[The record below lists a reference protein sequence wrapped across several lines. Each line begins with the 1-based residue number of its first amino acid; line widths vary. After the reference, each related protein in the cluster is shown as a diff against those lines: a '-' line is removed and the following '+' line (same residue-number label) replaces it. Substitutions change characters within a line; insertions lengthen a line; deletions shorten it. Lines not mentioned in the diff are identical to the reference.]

1 MKPQSG
7 ADSMV
12 INKAEW
18 VVRVQNEAG
27 SVCQGGRIGLN
38 VEPLRRMARVLKW
51 AVLAAV
57 LSGPW
62 VGLQAQ
68 SLPVSSKRTV
78 NDWLNR
84 MHEAS
89 RQRNYTGTL
98 VVSTG
103 MAMSASRIWHVCDG
117 EHQME
122 RIETLTGSPRTTIRR
137 NNDVITFAPDE
148 KRAWVEKRES
158 LGLFPELLRT
168 PANIIPE
175 FYDVRE
181 KGRERVAGYL
191 SDVVEIVPRDALR
204 FGYRIWSE
212 RESGLVVKLQTT
224 NLKGEVLEQLAFSD
238 LKLDAPVRMDK
249 LKKQMNDTRGY
260 EVFHPALVKT
270 SAEAEGWTVKAT
282 VAGFQPMSCHTR
294 ERADAQPA
302 MVGAMQC
309 VFSDGLASVSLF
321 IEPLD
326 TDRPGAEGRSVTGA
340 THLLRRRLA
349 THWVTAMGEVPMET
363 LVRMSEALERS
374 R

>member
-1 MKPQSG
+1 ML
-7 ADSMV
+7 
-12 INKAEW
+12 INKADW
-18 VVRVQNEAG
+18 LVRVRNL
-27 SVCQGGRIGLN
+27 IHGLHQ
-38 VEPLRRMARVLKW
+38 VECACARGWSPRRMAQVLKLS
-51 AVLAAV
+51 ALTLLLA
-57 LSGPW
+57 GPW
-62 VGLQAQ
+62 LGVHAQ
-68 SLPVSSKRTV
+68 STSAPHKRTV

-84 MHEAS
+84 MHDAS
-89 RQRNYTGTL
+89 RQRDYTGTL

-103 MAMSASRIWHVCDG
+103 AAMSASRIWHVCEG
-117 EHQME
+117 EQQME
-122 RIETLTGSPRTTIRR
+122 RIETLTGAPRTTIRR
-137 NNDVITFAPDE
+137 NNEVITFAPDE

-168 PANIIPE
+168 PANVIPE
-175 FYDVRE
+175 FYDVSE

-224 NLKGEVLEQLAFSD
+224 DFRGEVLEQLAFSE

-249 LKKQMNDTRGY
+249 LKKQMKDTRGY
-260 EVFHPALVKT
+260 EVFHPALLKT
-270 SAEAEGWTVKAT
+270 SAEAEGWTVKT
-282 VAGFQPMSCHTR
+282 MVAGFQPMSCHTR
-294 ERADAQPA
+294 ERADPSPA
-302 MVGAMQC
+302 LIAAMQC

-321 IEPLD
+321 IEPLEG
-326 TDRPGAEGRSVTGA
+326 DRPGAEGRSVTGA

>member
-1 MKPQSG
+1 
-7 ADSMV
+7 
-12 INKAEW
+12 
-18 VVRVQNEAG
+18 
-27 SVCQGGRIGLN
+27 
-38 VEPLRRMARVLKW
+38 MARALMLV
-51 AVLAAV
+51 ALALL

-62 VGLQAQ
+62 LGLQAQ
-68 SLPVSSKRTV
+68 TVIPLTASPTRSV
-78 NDWLNR
+78 NDWLTR
-84 MHEAS
+84 IHEAS

-103 MAMSASRIWHVCDG
+103 MAMSASRIWPVCDG
-117 EHQME
+117 DQQME
-122 RIETLTGSPRTTIRR
+122 RIETLTGAPRTPIRR

-168 PANIIPE
+168 PANVIPE
-175 FYDVRE
+175 FYGVEER
-181 KGRERVAGYL
+181 GHERVAGYL
-191 SDVVEIVPRDALR
+191 SDVVNIVPKDALR
-204 FGYRIWSE
+204 FGYRVWSE
-212 RESGLVVKLQTT
+212 RDSGLVVKLQTT
-224 NLKGEVLEQLAFSD
+224 DLKGDVLEQLVFSD

-270 SAEAEGWTVKAT
+270 SAEAEGWTVKAM

-294 ERADAQPA
+294 RRTAPSPGPVD
-302 MVGAMQC
+302 AMQC

-321 IEPLD
+321 IEPLG
-326 TDRPGAEGRSVTGA
+326 TDRAGEEGRSVMGA

-349 THWVTAMGEVPMET
+349 THWVTAMGEVPMAT
-363 LVRMSEALERS
+363 LMRMSEALERS

>member
-1 MKPQSG
+1 MLIIK
-7 ADSMV
+7 AD
-12 INKAEW
+12 W
-18 VVRVQNEAG
+18 VVRVRNLNQGLQQAG
-27 SVCQGGRIGLN
+27 GIGMR
-38 VEPLRRMARVLKW
+38 ECSLRSMVHALKLS
-51 AVLAAV
+51 ALTLLLA
-57 LSGPW
+57 GPW
-62 VGLQAQ
+62 LGVHAQ
-68 SLPVSSKRTV
+68 SMSAPPKRTV

-89 RQRNYTGTL
+89 RQRDYTGTL

-103 MAMSASRIWHVCDG
+103 AAMSASRIWHVCDG
-117 EHQME
+117 DQQME
-122 RIETLTGSPRTTIRR
+122 RIETLTGAPRTTIRR
-137 NNDVITFAPDE
+137 NNEVITFAPDE

-158 LGLFPELLRT
+158 LGLFPDLLRT
-168 PANIIPE
+168 PANVIPE

-224 NLKGEVLEQLAFSD
+224 DLRGEVLEQLAFSE
-238 LKLDAPVRMDK
+238 LKLDAPVRIDK
-249 LKKQMNDTRGY
+249 LKKQMKDTKGY
-260 EVFHPALVKT
+260 EVFHPALLKT
-270 SAEAEGWTVKAT
+270 SAEAEGWTVRSM

-294 ERADAQPA
+294 ERSDPPLVQVA
-302 MVGAMQC
+302 AMQC

-321 IEPLD
+321 IEPLEG
-326 TDRPGAEGRSVTGA
+326 DRPGAEGRSVMGA

-349 THWVTAMGEVPMET
+349 THWVTVMGEVPMET

>member
-1 MKPQSG
+1 MLINKSEWLGRVPVGTHG
-7 ADSMV
+7 ADLNGRVGIRGGGLRMV
-12 INKAEW
+12 FQA
-18 VVRVQNEAG
+18 
-27 SVCQGGRIGLN
+27 
-38 VEPLRRMARVLKW
+38 LKLS
-51 AVLAAV
+51 ALALL

-62 VGLQAQ
+62 IGLQAQ
-68 SLPVSSKRTV
+68 SVAVPPKRTV

-84 MHEAS
+84 MHDAS
-89 RQRNYTGTL
+89 RQRDYTGTL

-122 RIETLTGSPRTTIRR
+122 RIETLTGAPRTTIRR

-168 PANIIPE
+168 PANVIPE

-181 KGRERVAGYL
+181 TGRERVAGYL
-191 SDVVEIVPRDALR
+191 SDAVEIVPRDSLR
-204 FGYRIWSE
+204 FGYRIWAE
-212 RESGLVVKLQTT
+212 RESGLVVKLQTID
-224 NLKGEVLEQLAFSD
+224 LKGQILEQLAFSE

-249 LKKQMNDTRGY
+249 LKKQMKDTRGY
-260 EVFHPALVKT
+260 EVFHPAFVKT
-270 SAEAEGWTVKAT
+270 SAEAAGWTVKAM
-282 VAGFQPMSCHTR
+282 VAGFQLMSCHTR
-294 ERADAQPA
+294 ARPDPSLGQ
-302 MVGAMQC
+302 VDAMQC

-321 IEPLD
+321 IEPLE
-326 TDRPGAEGRSVTGA
+326 TDQPGAEGRSSTGA
-340 THLLRRRLA
+340 THLLRRHLA

>member
-1 MKPQSG
+1 MLINT
-7 ADSMV
+7 ADP
-12 INKAEW
+12 
-18 VVRVQNEAG
+18 VVREQVWNHVG
-27 SVCQGGRIGLN
+27 HDGRL
-38 VEPLRRMARVLKW
+38 PHMARVLKLV
-51 AVLAAV
+51 ALAML

-62 VGLQAQ
+62 LGLQAQ
-68 SLPVSSKRTV
+68 TSAASSTLPTRSV
-78 NDWLNR
+78 NEWLTR

-103 MAMSASRIWHVCDG
+103 TVMSASRIWHVCDG
-117 EHQME
+117 EQQME
-122 RIETLTGSPRTTIRR
+122 RIETLTGAPRTTIRR

-148 KRAWVEKRES
+148 KRAWIEKRES

-168 PANIIPE
+168 PANVIPD
-175 FYDVRE
+175 FYDVQER
-181 KGRERVAGYL
+181 GGERVAGYS
-191 SDVVEIVPRDALR
+191 SDVVDIVPRDVLR

-212 RESGLVVKLQTT
+212 RDSGLVVKLQTT
-224 NLKGEVLEQLAFSD
+224 DLKGQVLEQLAFSE

-249 LKKQMNDTRGY
+249 LKKQMKDTRGY
-260 EVFHPALVKT
+260 EVFRPALVKT
-270 SAEAEGWTVKAT
+270 SAEAEGWTVKAM

-294 ERADAQPA
+294 ERAAPSPA
-302 MVGAMQC
+302 RVDAMQC

-321 IEPLD
+321 IEPLG
-326 TDRPGAEGRSVTGA
+326 TDLAGEEGRSVMGA

-363 LVRMSEALERS
+363 LMRMSEALERS